1 MTFQDEPRNARRAS
15 LPDFDI
21 TAAEVQQLLA
31 DESGHGLSNY
41 LDQHASQ
48 FIYSGGSLKTPFRV
62 LWYAENLGLTH
73 EIFTSGH
80 KDSKAIRLREILAQM
95 NQSNSLNGKKEVG
108 ISTVLNALSPLGNAL
123 LTGFKV
129 KILINRPEE
138 TIKLLS
144 EAFTAEMFSN
154 MKKDAE
160 RVFKR
165 YADVCE
171 QAKAVGVE
179 SKGLMVGTEAARFLA
194 AAA

>member
-1 MTFQDEPRNARRAS
+1 MTSHNYACMCACARAARARVMMGKEIDR
-15 LPDFDI
+15 P
-21 TAAEVQQLLA
+21 
-31 DESGHGLSNY
+31 
-41 LDQHASQ
+41 
-48 FIYSGGSLKTPFRV
+48 GGSPV
-62 LWYAENLGLTH
+62 
-73 EIFTSGH
+73 
-80 KDSKAIRLREILAQM
+80 
-95 NQSNSLNGKKEVG
+95 GKKEIG

-123 LTGFKV
+123 LTGFKI

-171 QAKAVGVE
+171 QATAVGVE
-179 SKGLMVGTEAARFLA
+179 TKGLMVGTEAARFLA